1 MALPNPRHGGD
12 AMSAIR
18 ETRNSNRLVRLMI
31 ANWALGWAVGFV
43 CAAAVLVSN
52 VGGIR
57 VLMLKSDLM
66 FQGLVLLFGGFGL
79 FFGGVVCATAVMLL
93 PMGEEEETGRG
104 GGEAA
109 PLLLPA
115 YALARVRGA
124 RG

>member
-1 MALPNPRHGGD
+1 MAQNR
-12 AMSAIR
+12 R
-18 ETRNSNRLVRLMI
+18 KNNSSRLVRLMI
-31 ANWALGWAVGFV
+31 SNWAFGGAVGLA

-66 FQGLVLLFGGFGL
+66 IPGLLLLFGGFAA

-93 PMGEEEETGRG
+93 PTIEEKQSDRG
-104 GGEAA
+104 GGRAA
-109 PLLLPA
+109 PVLLPA
-115 YALARVRGA
+115 YALARIRGA